1 MEYYPNQG
9 DRQLPPY
16 YQSGEVPPE
25 AIPPQYKPL
34 SPWAYLGY
42 QILFTIPLV
51 GLIALIIFALNNDN
65 INRRN
70 FARSSFLLLFL
81 FYRLRLQAAAGRSR
95 KTKRERTLI
104 CTSKSV

>member
-65 INRRN
+65 VNRRN
-70 FARSSFLLLFL
+70 FARSYFCVLVIAIVLVVIILMFAPAFTSG
-81 FYRLRLQAAAGRSR
+81 GRP
-95 KTKRERTLI
+95 
-104 CTSKSV
+104 

>member
-65 INRRN
+65 VNRRN
-70 FARSSFLLLFL
+70 FARSYFCVLVIAIVLVVIILKFAPAFTSG
-81 FYRLRLQAAAGRSR
+81 GRA
-95 KTKRERTLI
+95 
-104 CTSKSV
+104 

>member
-42 QILFTIPLV
+42 QILFTIPVV

-70 FARSSFLLLFL
+70 FARSYFCVLVIAIVIFVIILILSPAFTSG
-81 FYRLRLQAAAGRSR
+81 GRA
-95 KTKRERTLI
+95 
-104 CTSKSV
+104 

>member
-42 QILFTIPLV
+42 QILFTIPVV

-65 INRRN
+65 VNRRN
-70 FARSSFLLLFL
+70 FARSYFCVLVIAIVLVVIILMFAPAFTSG
-81 FYRLRLQAAAGRSR
+81 GRP
-95 KTKRERTLI
+95 
-104 CTSKSV
+104 

>member
-42 QILFTIPLV
+42 QILFTIPVV

-65 INRRN
+65 VNRRN
-70 FARSSFLLLFL
+70 FARSYFCVLFIAIVL
-81 FYRLRLQAAAGRSR
+81 VVIIAMFTPAFTSGGRA
-95 KTKRERTLI
+95 
-104 CTSKSV
+104 

>member
-42 QILFTIPLV
+42 QILFTIPVV

-65 INRRN
+65 VNRRN
-70 FARSSFLLLFL
+70 FARSYFCVLVIAIVIFVIILILSPAFTSG
-81 FYRLRLQAAAGRSR
+81 GRA
-95 KTKRERTLI
+95 
-104 CTSKSV
+104 

>member
-16 YQSGEVPPE
+16 YQNGEVPPE

-70 FARSSFLLLFL
+70 FARSYFCVLVIAIVIFVIILILSPAFTSG
-81 FYRLRLQAAAGRSR
+81 GRA
-95 KTKRERTLI
+95 
-104 CTSKSV
+104 

>member
-16 YQSGEVPPE
+16 YQNGEVPPE

-42 QILFTIPLV
+42 QILFTIPVV

-65 INRRN
+65 VNRRN
-70 FARSSFLLLFL
+70 FARSYFCVLVIAIVLVVIILMFAPAFTSG
-81 FYRLRLQAAAGRSR
+81 GRP
-95 KTKRERTLI
+95 
-104 CTSKSV
+104 

>member
-9 DRQLPPY
+9 GRQLPPY

-65 INRRN
+65 VNRRN
-70 FARSSFLLLFL
+70 FARSYFCVLVIAIVIFVSILILSPAFTSG
-81 FYRLRLQAAAGRSR
+81 GRA
-95 KTKRERTLI
+95 
-104 CTSKSV
+104 

>member
-65 INRRN
+65 VNRRN
-70 FARSSFLLLFL
+70 FARSYFCVLVIAIVLF
-81 FYRLRLQAAAGRSR
+81 FFFFMFAPAFTSGGRA
-95 KTKRERTLI
+95 
-104 CTSKSV
+104 

>member
-65 INRRN
+65 VNRRN
-70 FARSSFLLLFL
+70 FARSYFCVLVIAIVIFVIILILSPAFTSG
-81 FYRLRLQAAAGRSR
+81 GRA
-95 KTKRERTLI
+95 
-104 CTSKSV
+104 

>member
-65 INRRN
+65 VNRRN
-70 FARSSFLLLFL
+70 FARSYFCVLVIAIVIFVIILILSPAFTSG
-81 FYRLRLQAAAGRSR
+81 GRS
-95 KTKRERTLI
+95 
-104 CTSKSV
+104 

>member
-51 GLIALIIFALNNDN
+51 GLIALVIFALNNDN
-65 INRRN
+65 VNRRN
-70 FARSSFLLLFL
+70 FARSYFCVLVIAIVIFVIILILSPAFTSG
-81 FYRLRLQAAAGRSR
+81 GRA
-95 KTKRERTLI
+95 
-104 CTSKSV
+104 

>member
-9 DRQLPPY
+9 DRQLPPF
-16 YQSGEVPPE
+16 YQNGEVPPE

-65 INRRN
+65 VNRRN
-70 FARSSFLLLFL
+70 FARSYFCVLVIAIVIFVIILILSPAFTSG
-81 FYRLRLQAAAGRSR
+81 GRA
-95 KTKRERTLI
+95 
-104 CTSKSV
+104 

>member
-1 MEYYPNQG
+1 MENYPNQG
-9 DRQLPPY
+9 GQQLPPF
-16 YQSGEVPPE
+16 YQNGEVPPE

-70 FARSSFLLLFL
+70 FARSYFCVLVIAIVLVVIILMFAPAFTSG
-81 FYRLRLQAAAGRSR
+81 GRP
-95 KTKRERTLI
+95 
-104 CTSKSV
+104 

>member
-65 INRRN
+65 VNRRN
-70 FARSSFLLLFL
+70 FARSYFCVLVIAIVLFVFFLMFAPA
-81 FYRLRLQAAAGRSR
+81 FTSGGRA
-95 KTKRERTLI
+95 
-104 CTSKSV
+104 

>member
-9 DRQLPPY
+9 DRQLPPF
-16 YQSGEVPPE
+16 YQNGEVPPE

-42 QILFTIPLV
+42 QILFTIPVV

-70 FARSSFLLLFL
+70 FARSYFCVLVIAIVIFVIILILSPAFTSG
-81 FYRLRLQAAAGRSR
+81 GRA
-95 KTKRERTLI
+95 
-104 CTSKSV
+104 

>member
-70 FARSSFLLLFL
+70 FARSYFCVLVIAIVIFVIILILSPAFTSG
-81 FYRLRLQAAAGRSR
+81 GRA
-95 KTKRERTLI
+95 
-104 CTSKSV
+104 

>member
-9 DRQLPPY
+9 DWQLPPF
-16 YQSGEVPPE
+16 YQNGEVPPE
-25 AIPPQYKPL
+25 AFPPQYKPL

-42 QILFTIPLV
+42 QILFTIPVV

-70 FARSSFLLLFL
+70 FARSYFCVLVIAIVIFVIILILSPAFTSG
-81 FYRLRLQAAAGRSR
+81 GRA
-95 KTKRERTLI
+95 
-104 CTSKSV
+104 

>member
-16 YQSGEVPPE
+16 YQNGEVPPE

-65 INRRN
+65 VNRRN
-70 FARSSFLLLFL
+70 FARSYFCVLVIAIVLFVIIL
-81 FYRLRLQAAAGRSR
+81 ILSPAFTSGGRA
-95 KTKRERTLI
+95 
-104 CTSKSV
+104 

>member
-65 INRRN
+65 VNSRN
-70 FARSSFLLLFL
+70 FARSYFCVLVIAIVIFVSILILSPAFTSG
-81 FYRLRLQAAAGRSR
+81 GRA
-95 KTKRERTLI
+95 
-104 CTSKSV
+104 

>member
-1 MEYYPNQG
+1 MENYPNQG
-9 DRQLPPY
+9 DRQLPPF
-16 YQSGEVPPE
+16 YQNGEVPPE

-70 FARSSFLLLFL
+70 FARSYFCVLVIAIVIFVIILILSPAFTSG
-81 FYRLRLQAAAGRSR
+81 GRA
-95 KTKRERTLI
+95 
-104 CTSKSV
+104 

>member
-42 QILFTIPLV
+42 QISFTIPLV

-70 FARSSFLLLFL
+70 FARSYFCVLVIAIVIFVIILILSPAFTSG
-81 FYRLRLQAAAGRSR
+81 GRA
-95 KTKRERTLI
+95 
-104 CTSKSV
+104 

>member
-9 DRQLPPY
+9 DRQLPPF
-16 YQSGEVPPE
+16 YQNGEVPPE

-42 QILFTIPLV
+42 QILFTIPVV

-65 INRRN
+65 VNRRN
-70 FARSSFLLLFL
+70 FARSYFCVLVIAIVLVVIIAMFTPAFTSG
-81 FYRLRLQAAAGRSR
+81 GRA
-95 KTKRERTLI
+95 
-104 CTSKSV
+104 

>member
-42 QILFTIPLV
+42 QILFSIPVV

-65 INRRN
+65 VNRRN
-70 FARSSFLLLFL
+70 FARSYFCVLVIAIVLFVIIL
-81 FYRLRLQAAAGRSR
+81 MFAPAFTSGGRA
-95 KTKRERTLI
+95 
-104 CTSKSV
+104 